1 MNKISIRTPRKIA
14 NKIILLVLSLEF
26 ISILLWGI
34 LTYSGSRDELIK
46 TKSSQLSEVAFRTT
60 NEIGNFF
67 LPVLIELDVIS
78 AAFTSDLNKVNT
90 QSDKLLYR
98 LLNTRFE
105 IEEVSVIDKNGKEL
119 RRVSRMR
126 GFGDIELRHFGNDKL
141 FQDAMLGEHVT
152 GPITFSE
159 YLEPKIRIATPIIS
173 NVRDEQALITVVN
186 LKWLWDTVQSLRVG
200 ESGYVYV
207 VDESLKLVAH
217 TDPSLVLSGLNLAQS
232 TVPLTMFVGDVQQEL
247 LIYKSLD
254 GEEVAGVSRFDPVHR
269 WWVIVEQPVA
279 EGLAPLDRVIKR
291 FILAFLLA
299 TILTIITVVYFSK
312 LMMRPLESLEKAI
325 TRLEGGDR
333 NVRADVPKYTELSSL
348 SVAFNKMADSLNEK
362 TRALEYQAHYDVL
375 TKLPNRKLLFEY
387 LDDKLKTASANKKS
401 FFLLL
406 LDLDRFKEI
415 NDSLGHKVGDLLLKQ
430 LGGRLLKMLPKSDL
444 VARLGGDE
452 FALVLESAD
461 SIKNAVIVAGK
472 VRAVVQE
479 HFELEGMRL
488 LVDASIGIATYPL
501 HGNNSGVLMRR
512 ADVAMY
518 YAKKAGIGVA
528 VYNEDNDINT
538 PQRLALISGLPR
550 AIKEDELVLHYQP
563 KIRVS
568 DRQVTGVEAL
578 VRWDH
583 PEHGLLPPDQF
594 VPIVELGDSIIALT
608 DWVINRA
615 LTDFKTWQDHGLKFN
630 IAVNVSILNIQDRK
644 FLNKLNELI
653 LRHRVDPMYL
663 QLELT
668 ESVIMADTTRTQET
682 IETLDAMGISVSI
695 DDFGT
700 GYSSL
705 AYLKKLPVADLK
717 IDKSFVM
724 DMEKDDNDAVIV
736 RSTIDLAHNLGMK
749 VTAEGVE
756 SAETLNLLD
765 ILDCDNAQGYHI
777 CRPIPMEQILPWVKR
792 WQEANTGHLD
802 IHVTDDS
809 KAV

>member
-1 MNKISIRTPRKIA
+1 
-14 NKIILLVLSLEF
+14 
-26 ISILLWGI
+26 
-34 LTYSGSRDELIK
+34 
-46 TKSSQLSEVAFRTT
+46 
-60 NEIGNFF
+60 
-67 LPVLIELDVIS
+67 
-78 AAFTSDLNKVNT
+78 
-90 QSDKLLYR
+90 
-98 LLNTRFE
+98 
-105 IEEVSVIDKNGKEL
+105 
-119 RRVSRMR
+119 
-126 GFGDIELRHFGNDKL
+126 
-141 FQDAMLGEHVT
+141 
-152 GPITFSE
+152 
-159 YLEPKIRIATPIIS
+159 
-173 NVRDEQALITVVN
+173 
-186 LKWLWDTVQSLRVG
+186 
-200 ESGYVYV
+200 
-207 VDESLKLVAH
+207 
-217 TDPSLVLSGLNLAQS
+217 
-232 TVPLTMFVGDVQQEL
+232 
-247 LIYKSLD
+247 
-254 GEEVAGVSRFDPVHR
+254 
-269 WWVIVEQPVA
+269 
-279 EGLAPLDRVIKR
+279 
-291 FILAFLLA
+291 
-299 TILTIITVVYFSK
+299 
-312 LMMRPLESLEKAI
+312 
-325 TRLEGGDR
+325 
-333 NVRADVPKYTELSSL
+333 
-348 SVAFNKMADSLNEK
+348 
-362 TRALEYQAHYDVL
+362 
-375 TKLPNRKLLFEY
+375 
-387 LDDKLKTASANKKS
+387 
-401 FFLLL
+401 
-406 LDLDRFKEI
+406 
-415 NDSLGHKVGDLLLKQ
+415 
-430 LGGRLLKMLPKSDL
+430 
-444 VARLGGDE
+444 
-452 FALVLESAD
+452 
-461 SIKNAVIVAGK
+461 
-472 VRAVVQE
+472 
-479 HFELEGMRL
+479 
-488 LVDASIGIATYPL
+488 
-501 HGNNSGVLMRR
+501 MRR

-615 LTDFKTWQDHGLKFN
+615 LTDFKAWQDEGLKFN